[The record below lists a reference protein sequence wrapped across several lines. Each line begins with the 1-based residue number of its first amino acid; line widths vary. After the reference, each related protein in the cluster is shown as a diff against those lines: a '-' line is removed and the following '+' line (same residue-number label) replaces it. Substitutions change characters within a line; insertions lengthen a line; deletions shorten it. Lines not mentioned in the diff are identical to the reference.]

1 MNTNNV
7 IFGVLVVACVLLAS
21 NQYLKLN
28 DVNTDSDVTY
38 QALALG
44 NDDDMFAGLLS
55 EIDGLKQAM
64 NDMTEK
70 VTILEL
76 L

>member
-44 NDDDMFAGLLS
+44 NDDDMFAELLS

>member
-1 MNTNNV
+1 MNTANV

-28 DVNTDSDVTY
+28 DVNIDTDVPY
-38 QALALG
+38 QLLALG
-44 NDDDMFAGLLS
+44 NGVANDDKFAELLS

-64 NDMTEK
+64 SDMTEK
-70 VTILEL
+70 VTI
-76 L
+76 

>member
-1 MNTNNV
+1 MNTTNV

-28 DVNTDSDVTY
+28 DVNVDNDVTY

-44 NDDDMFAGLLS
+44 NGVANDDKFAELLS

-64 NDMTEK
+64 SDMTEK
-70 VTILEL
+70 VMI
-76 L
+76 

>member
-44 NDDDMFAGLLS
+44 NDDDMFAELLS

-70 VTILEL
+70 VTTLEL